1 MANQFRSV
9 RGFNDVLPAD
19 AAAWQ
24 FLHATAAEVFAGY
37 GYGEIRLPLLE
48 HTELFER
55 SIGAATDV
63 VEKEMFTFRDR
74 DNDSLTLRPEFTAGV
89 VRAGLEQG
97 LLHNQ
102 QQRLWS
108 AGPVFRHERPQAGRY
123 RQFHQLNVEAYGM
136 AGSDI
141 DVEIIAL
148 SARLLRRLGLQGV
161 VRLELNSLG
170 TTEARTRYRA
180 ALIGFLQGREAQLDE
195 TSRRRLQ
202 TNPLRA
208 LDSKDPG
215 TRAAVADAPS
225 LLDFL
230 DAESAAH
237 FRAVQEA
244 LQALGIA
251 FTLNPRIVRG
261 LDYYSRTVF
270 EWTTDRLGAQG
281 TVLAGG
287 RYDGLVEQLGGSP
300 TAAIGWAA
308 GIERL
313 VLLMKEAAVAVP
325 DAGAQV
331 YLCAL
336 GDAAQREAGV
346 LAERLRDAL
355 PALRLVLNAGGGK
368 LPAQLKRAD
377 KSGARLALI
386 LGDEETARQA
396 VQVKLLERGALRQVS
411 SGAPPQ
417 TECSWAELPA
427 RLAGLLQTN

>member
-1 MANQFRSV
+1 MANKFQSV

-19 AAAWQ
+19 APAWQ
-24 FLHATAAEVFAGY
+24 FLHDTAAQVFAAY

-48 HTELFER
+48 RTELFER

-74 DNDSLTLRPEFTAGV
+74 ENDSLTLRPEFTAGT
-89 VRAGLEQG
+89 VRAGLEHG

-123 RQFHQLNVEAYGM
+123 RQFHQLNAEAYGLP
-136 AGSDI
+136 GPDI
-141 DVEIIAL
+141 DVELVAL
-148 SARLLRRLGLQGV
+148 SARVLKRLGVAGA

-170 TTEARTRYRA
+170 TGEARQRYRA
-180 ALIGFLQGREAQLDE
+180 ALIEFLQGREAQLDE
-195 TSRRRLQ
+195 NSRRRLHL
-202 TNPLRA
+202 NPLRA

-215 TRAAVADAPS
+215 TQKAVADAPS

-230 DAESAAH
+230 DDESRAH
-237 FRAVQEA
+237 FAAVQDG
-244 LQALGIA
+244 LRALGID
-251 FTLNPRIVRG
+251 FTVNPRIVRG

-300 TAAIGWAA
+300 TPAIGWAA
-308 GIERL
+308 GVERL
-313 VLLMKEAAVAVP
+313 ILLMKDVGAAIPRSAP
-325 DAGAQV
+325 HA
-331 YLCAL
+331 YLCWL
-336 GDAAQREAGV
+336 DEPSRVAATR
-346 LAERLRDAL
+346 LAEGLRDAL

-377 KSGARLALI
+377 KAGAAVALI
-386 LGDEETARQA
+386 LGEQEAARQA
-396 VQVKLLERGALRQVS
+396 VQVKSLSDSTPA
-411 SGAPPQ
+411 
-417 TECSWAELPA
+417 ECSWADLPA
-427 RLAGLLQTN
+427 RLADLLDTKPT

>member
-1 MANQFRSV
+1 MARFQSV
-9 RGFNDVLPAD
+9 RGFNDVLPGD
-19 AAAWQ
+19 APAWQ
-24 FLHATAAEVFAGY
+24 FLHATAAQVFASC
-37 GYGEIRLPLLE
+37 GYGELRLPLLE
-48 HTELFER
+48 HTELFRR
-55 SIGAATDV
+55 SIGEATDV
-63 VEKEMFTFRDR
+63 VEKEMFTFTDR
-74 DNDSLTLRPEFTAGV
+74 EHDSLTLRPEFTAGT
-89 VRAGLEQG
+89 VRAGLEHG

-123 RQFHQLNVEAYGM
+123 RQFHQLNAEAYGL
-136 AGSDI
+136 AGPDI
-141 DVEIIAL
+141 DVELIAL
-148 SARLLRRLGLQGV
+148 SARLLRRLGVSDL

-170 TTEARTRYRA
+170 TAEARQRYRE
-180 ALIGFLQGREAQLDE
+180 ALIGFLQARESQLDE
-195 TSRRRLQ
+195 STRRRLHA
-202 TNPLRA
+202 NPLRA

-215 TRAAVADAPS
+215 TRQAVADAPS

-230 DAESAAH
+230 DAGSLAH
-237 FRAVQEA
+237 FEAVQEG
-244 LQALGIA
+244 LRALGIA

-300 TAAIGWAA
+300 TPAIGWAA
-308 GIERL
+308 GVERL
-313 VLLMKEAAVAVP
+313 VLLMAAAGAAVP
-325 DAGAQV
+325 DAAPHA

-336 GDAAQREAGV
+336 GEAAQRAAAP

-377 KSGARLALI
+377 RSGARIALI
-386 LGDEETARQA
+386 LGDDETARQA
-396 VQVKLLERGALRQVS
+396 VQVKSLRAVAGDGPSQV
-411 SGAPPQ
+411 
-417 TECSWAELPA
+417 ECPWAELPA
-427 RLAGLLQTN
+427 RLGGLIT

>member
-1 MANQFRSV
+1 MANKFQSV

-48 HTELFER
+48 RTELFER

-74 DNDSLTLRPEFTAGV
+74 ENDSLTLRPEFTAGM

-102 QQRLWS
+102 QQRLWC

-136 AGSDI
+136 AGPDI
-141 DVEIIAL
+141 DVEIIAI
-148 SARLLRRLGLQGV
+148 SARLLRRLGLQDR

-170 TTEARTRYRA
+170 TVEARQRYRA
-180 ALIGFLQGREAQLDE
+180 ALIEFLRDREGRLDE
-195 TSRRRLQ
+195 NSRRRLA

-215 TRAAVADAPS
+215 TREAVADAPS

-230 DAESAAH
+230 DDESRRH
-237 FRAVQEA
+237 FQAVQDG
-244 LQALGIA
+244 LRALGIA
-251 FTLNPRIVRG
+251 HTINPRVVRG
-261 LDYYSRTVF
+261 LDYYTRTVF

-287 RYDGLVEQLGGSP
+287 RYDGLVEQLGGTP

-313 VLLMKEAAVAVP
+313 ILLMK
-325 DAGAQV
+325 DAGVALSDAAPQV
-331 YLCAL
+331 YVCAM
-336 GDAAQREAGV
+336 GDAAQREAAI

-386 LGDEETARQA
+386 FGEAETARQA
-396 VQVKLLERGALRQVS
+396 VQVKSLRAVAGDGPSQ
-411 SGAPPQ
+411 A
-417 TECSWAELPA
+417 ECSWAELPA
-427 RLAGLLQTN
+427 RLAGLLQP